1 MAFAQGLCAGPAMAG
16 HSLPWPELYES
27 EGIKPKLC
35 SYKPVGGKST
45 LAHLF
50 GFFDVYTQEAVHPG
64 GVHPGGRED
73 TQRWGGYT
81 HGEVQGTPR
90 GGKQIKKNV
99 FIFPSQFS

>member
-1 MAFAQGLCAGPAMAG
+1 MNPCTSFWFFDQKWKL
-16 HSLPWPELYES
+16 EKIYES
-27 EGIKPKLC
+27 KGNKPKLC

-50 GFFDVYTQEAVHPG
+50 GFFGVYTQEAVHPG

-90 GGKQIKKNV
+90 GGKHRDY
-99 FIFPSQFS
+99 